1 MKKFIMT
8 GSLVFSLILYGYF
21 VETGD
26 GTALVPV
33 LLGLL
38 VSFICAM
45 LLLTD
50 K

>member
-1 MKKFIMT
+1 MKKSIMI
-8 GSLVFSLILYGYF
+8 GSLVFSLILYESF
-21 VETGD
+21 VLTGD
-26 GTALVPV
+26 GVVLAFV